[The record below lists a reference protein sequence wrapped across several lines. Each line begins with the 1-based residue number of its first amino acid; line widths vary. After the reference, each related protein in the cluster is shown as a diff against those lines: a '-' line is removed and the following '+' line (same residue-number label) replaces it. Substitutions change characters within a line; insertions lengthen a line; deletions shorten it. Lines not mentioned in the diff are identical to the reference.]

1 MTPITAP
8 VSTPTRSTAEGR
20 ADAVVPT
27 QPVTMVVSAVAA
39 AGSKPT
45 DAGQSLAMQV
55 PAGMTEVACA
65 SFATSHWPNLNADKP
80 NPGSD
85 DWRVLQGRAFSL
97 RLRGPH
103 GQIGA

>member
-1 MTPITAP
+1 
-8 VSTPTRSTAEGR
+8 
-20 ADAVVPT
+20 
-27 QPVTMVVSAVAA
+27 MVVSAVAA

-55 PAGMTEVACA
+55 PAGTTEVACA
-65 SFATSHWPNLNADKP
+65 SFATSHWPNLKADEPNLKADKPNLKADKP

-85 DWRVLQGRAFSL
+85 DWRALQGRAFSL